1 MDNYMEVK
9 FDAVSRNEAFART
22 VIASFCVELNP
33 TVDELDDIK
42 TVISEA
48 VTNCI
53 VHAYA
58 GNGGEVILRA
68 KIKDDVLH
76 MEIEDYGKGI
86 ENIEQA
92 MQPFFSGSDSEER
105 SGMGF
110 TIMQT
115 FTDDLTV
122 ERNSSGG
129 TKVIMSKNFRM

>member
-53 VHAYA
+53 VHAYM
-58 GNGGEVILRA
+58 GNGGEVVLRA

-76 MEIEDYGKGI
+76 MEVEDYGKGI

-92 MQPFFSGSDSEER
+92 MQPFFSGADSEER

-115 FTDDLTV
+115 FTDDLAV

-129 TKVIMSKNFRM
+129 IKVIMSKSFRM